1 MANDNLRKMIR
12 KHEGFR
18 TKPYKDTLGNLT
30 VGIGHL
36 IKPGEEAK
44 ELSKQEVEALF
55 EKDLS
60 KAQQGAQNIISKNK
74 LDLSEAQTNAL
85 TDMVFQMGE
94 KGVSKFKRTLN
105 LLKQGKYEE
114 ASKEALNSRWAK
126 QTPKR
131 AKSISELL
139 KQGKKMAKEKEQK
152 SLLGPLRE
160 LPAKKEI
167 DMVMQDIEPEAKEQL
182 MVNIEKESTLAN
194 VQKNPKEEVA
204 KMIQEQKASRQP
216 ASEAIVAKESIEA
229 TRESLDQGFKDALM
243 YFGPRLGAMILGG
256 TEAAEITDRVMTG
269 FETSQARKQAMRL
282 QAQRPGMDI
291 KQDLAERKFAFEQQ
305 KFATQQEE
313 KEEKQRIQLEKE
325 QQENQKTMTELNES
339 LNKMTQAKKF
349 LQEGGITGLF
359 DATIRRAFERRSGD
373 PKEQGR
379 LILEKLALDE
389 KLLATAR
396 TKGAIS
402 DREFKELGAGIP
414 KMTDDESVWQDW
426 INTKMPIVEKAIKNL
441 GGESTQPV
449 SPSRAR
455 LEELRSKYGRR

>member
-44 ELSKQEVEALF
+44 ELSKQEVEDLF

-60 KAQQGAQNIISKNK
+60 KAQQGAQNIINKNK

-94 KGVSKFKRTLN
+94 KGVSKFKNTLK
-105 LLKQGKYEE
+105 LLKQGKYED

-126 QTPKR
+126 QTPNR

-139 KQGKKMAKEKEQK
+139 KQGKEMAKEKEQK

-160 LPAKKEI
+160 LPAQKEI
-167 DMVMQDIEPEAKEQL
+167 DTVMQDLQPEAKEQL
-182 MVNIEKESTLAN
+182 QINVEKDSTMAN
-194 VQKNPKEEVA
+194 VQKDPKQEVA
-204 KMIQEQKASRQP
+204 KMIQEQKVDRQP
-216 ASEAIVAKESIEA
+216 ASESSLTKENIEQ
-229 TRESLDQGFKDALM
+229 TRSSLDQGFKDALM

-269 FETSQARKQAMRL
+269 FEKYQAGRQPK
-282 QAQRPGMDI
+282 PIDT

-305 KFATQQEE
+305 KFATQQAE
-313 KEEKQRIQLEKE
+313 KEEKQKISLEKE
-325 QQENQKTMTELNES
+325 QKENQKTMTDLNES
-339 LNKMTQAKKF
+339 LSKMTQAKKF

-359 DATIRRAFERRSGD
+359 DATIRRAFERRSGS

-426 INTKMPIVEKAIKNL
+426 IDTKMPIVEKAIKNL
-441 GGESTQPV
+441 GGESTQAV

-455 LEELRSKYGRR
+455 LEELRAKYGRR